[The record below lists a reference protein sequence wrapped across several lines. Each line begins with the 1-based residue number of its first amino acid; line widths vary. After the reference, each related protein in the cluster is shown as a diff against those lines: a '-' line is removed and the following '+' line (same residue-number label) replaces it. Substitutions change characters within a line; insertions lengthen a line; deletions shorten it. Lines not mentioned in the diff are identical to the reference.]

1 MVPAGSST
9 ISPPAMPVSSA
20 LLDIQAPVLDRLER
34 VPDELWRIVQADV
47 AIVQAANAHLRGMRG
62 KLFRPTLL
70 LLASSVEGTP
80 EDRAVPLA
88 AVSELVH
95 LTSVVH
101 DDSVDHSVLRRGQ
114 PTLNALFS
122 HQVAVLMGDFLFS
135 KAIAELVWLGDLEA
149 LRVFTQA
156 SNEMTLGELRQ
167 LSSYDALSFSEA
179 DYHTLNRAKTASL
192 VGAACEM
199 GALAGAP
206 RFRSEMRR
214 FGERLG
220 MAFQV
225 ADDLLDYIEAEAVT
239 GKPSGNDLKEHK
251 VTLPLI
257 AALRSMS
264 KAQRERVDAL
274 FADPLPGDA
283 AIAEVVGIVTECGGL
298 DYARAQGE
306 RFAAE
311 AEEALATLPASDVRQ
326 SLADAL
332 AYVMER
338 RS

>member
-1 MVPAGSST
+1 MSLDVRGRL
-9 ISPPAMPVSSA
+9 PVAPA
-20 LLDIQAPVLDRLER
+20 LLDIQLPVRERLDR
-34 VPDELWRIVQADV
+34 VPDEMWRIIQADV
-47 AIVQAANAHLRGMRG
+47 AIVQAANLHLQGMRG

-70 LLASSVEGTP
+70 LLASSVEGAP
-80 EDRAVPLA
+80 EERAVALA
-88 AVSELVH
+88 AVAELVH

-135 KAIAELVWLGDLEA
+135 KAIAELVRLGDMEP

-167 LSSYDALSFSEA
+167 LASFDALQFSEA
-179 DYHTLNRAKTASL
+179 DYYTLIRAKTASL

-206 RFRSEMRR
+206 RFRKNMWR

-225 ADDLLDYIEAEAVT
+225 ADDLLDYTEVEEVT
-239 GKPSGNDLKEHK
+239 GKPSGNDLREHK

-257 AALRSMS
+257 HALGQMS
-264 KAQRERVDAL
+264 SAQRKQVNAL
-274 FADPLPGDA
+274 FADPTPGDA
-283 AIAEVVGIVTECGGL
+283 AIAEVVGIVGECGGL
-298 DYARAQGE
+298 EYARRTGE
-306 RFAAE
+306 DFASE
-311 AEEALATLPASDVRQ
+311 AEEALAGVPASDVRQ
-326 SLADAL
+326 SLEDAL
-332 AYVMER
+332 AFVMDR
-338 RS
+338 RA

>member
-1 MVPAGSST
+1 VTLDARLQL
-9 ISPPAMPVSSA
+9 PVAES
-20 LLDIQAPVLDRLER
+20 LQEIQAPIKDRLDR
-34 VPDELWRIVQADV
+34 VPSEMWRIIQADV
-47 AIVQAANAHLRGMRG
+47 EIIATANAHLKGMRG

-70 LLASSVEGTP
+70 LLSSSIEGTP

-88 AVSELVH
+88 AVAALVH

-122 HQVAVLMGDFLFS
+122 HQVAVLMGDFLFA
-135 KAIAELVWLGDLEA
+135 KAVAELVRLGDLEP
-149 LRVFTQA
+149 LRVFTHA
-156 SNEMTLGELRQ
+156 SSEMTVGELRQ
-167 LSSYDALSFSEA
+167 LSSFDALAFSEA
-179 DYHTLNRAKTASL
+179 DYQKLIRAKTASL

-199 GALAGAP
+199 GVLAGAP
-206 RFRSEMRR
+206 RFRTQMRT
-214 FGERLG
+214 FGESIG

-225 ADDLLDYIEAEAVT
+225 ADDLIDYTEQESVT

-257 AALRSMS
+257 HALTKMS
-264 KAQRERVDAL
+264 RPQRLRVENLFNDAT
-274 FADPLPGDA
+274 PSDA

-298 DYARAQGE
+298 DYARAEGE
-306 RFAAE
+306 RLAAAAE
-311 AEEALATLPASDVRQ
+311 SALKDLPESDVKQ

-332 AYVMER
+332 SYVMDR
-338 RS
+338 RA

>member
-1 MVPAGSST
+1 MT
-9 ISPPAMPVSSA
+9 IESRLQAPVASA
-20 LLDIQAPVLDRLER
+20 LLEIQAPIRAQLDR
-34 VPDELWRIVQADV
+34 VPDEIWRIVQADV
-47 AIVQAANAHLRGMRG
+47 EIVEAANAHLRGMRG

-70 LLASSVEGTP
+70 LLAAAVEGRP
-80 EDRAVPLA
+80 EARALPLA
-88 AVSELVH
+88 AVTELVH

-114 PTLNALFS
+114 PTINALFS

-135 KAIAELVWLGDLEA
+135 KAIAELVRLGDLEP

-167 LSSYDALSFSEA
+167 LASFDALSFSES
-179 DYHTLNRAKTASL
+179 DYYTLIRAKTASL

-199 GALAGAP
+199 GALAGAA
-206 RFRSEMRR
+206 RFRAPMRR

-225 ADDLLDYIEAEAVT
+225 SDDLLDYTELETVT
-239 GKPSGNDLKEHK
+239 GKPSGNDLREHK

-257 AALRSMS
+257 AALPQMDA
-264 KAQRERVDAL
+264 AQRGLVDAL
-274 FADPLPGDA
+274 FADPSPSDEL
-283 AIAEVVGIVTECGGL
+283 IAEVVATVSDCGGL
-298 DYARAQGE
+298 DAARRKGE
-306 RFAAE
+306 EFASE
-311 AEEALATLPASDVRQ
+311 AADALAVIPASEVRQ
-326 SLADAL
+326 SLFDAL
-332 AYVMER
+332 GYVMDR

>member
-1 MVPAGSST
+1 MTLDARLQL
-9 ISPPAMPVSSA
+9 PVAES
-20 LLDIQAPVLDRLER
+20 LQEIQAPIKDRLDR
-34 VPDELWRIVQADV
+34 VPSEMWRIIQADV
-47 AIVQAANAHLRGMRG
+47 EIIATANAHLKGMRG

-70 LLASSVEGTP
+70 LLSSSIEGTP

-88 AVSELVH
+88 AVAELVH

-114 PTLNALFS
+114 PTINALFS
-122 HQVAVLMGDFLFS
+122 HQVAVLMGDFLFA
-135 KAIAELVWLGDLEA
+135 KAVAELVRLGDLEP
-149 LRVFTQA
+149 LRVFTHA
-156 SNEMTLGELRQ
+156 SSEMTVGELRQ
-167 LSSYDALSFSEA
+167 LSSFDALAFSEA
-179 DYHTLNRAKTASL
+179 DYQKLIRAKTASL

-206 RFRSEMRR
+206 RFRTQMRT
-214 FGERLG
+214 FGESIG

-225 ADDLLDYIEAEAVT
+225 ADDLIDYTEQESVT

-257 AALRSMS
+257 HALTKMS
-264 KAQRERVDAL
+264 RPQRLRVENLFNDAT
-274 FADPLPGDA
+274 PSDA

-298 DYARAQGE
+298 DYARAEGE
-306 RFAAE
+306 RLAAAAE
-311 AEEALATLPASDVRQ
+311 SALKDLPESDVKQ

-332 AYVMER
+332 SYVMDR
-338 RS
+338 RA

>member
-1 MVPAGSST
+1 MLDTRTPA
-9 ISPPAMPVSSA
+9 PA
-20 LLDIQAPVLDRLER
+20 LLEIQAPVRDRLDR
-34 VPDELWRIVQADV
+34 VPEEIWRIVQADV
-47 AIVQAANAHLRGMRG
+47 AIVAAANAHLRGMRG

-70 LLASSVEGTP
+70 LLASAVEGAP
-80 EDRAVPLA
+80 EERAVALA
-88 AVSELVH
+88 AVAELVH

-135 KAIAELVWLGDLEA
+135 KSIAELVRLGDMEP

-167 LSSYDALSFSEA
+167 LSSYDALGFTEA
-179 DYHTLNRAKTASL
+179 DYYTLIRAKTASL

-206 RFRSEMRR
+206 RFRAPMRR

-220 MAFQV
+220 MAFQI
-225 ADDLLDYIEAEAVT
+225 ADDLLDYTEVEEVT

-257 AALRSMS
+257 AALPHMTA
-264 KAQRERVDAL
+264 AQRGQVDAL
-274 FADPLPGDA
+274 FGDPTPSDA
-283 AIAEVVGIVTECGGL
+283 AITEVVGIVTESGGL
-298 DYARAQGE
+298 DYARRKGEEFAQE
-306 RFAAE
+306 AE
-311 AEEALATLPASDVRQ
+311 AALATLPASDVRQ
-326 SLADAL
+326 SLVDAL
-332 AYVMER
+332 GYVMDR

>member
-1 MVPAGSST
+1 MFPHSSPSIPA
-9 ISPPAMPVSSA
+9 AAA
-20 LLDIQAPVLDRLER
+20 LRDIQAPVFDRLER

-47 AIVQAANAHLRGMRG
+47 AIVQAANAHLKGMRG

-80 EDRAVPLA
+80 EDRALPLA

-114 PTLNALFS
+114 PTLNAVFS

-135 KAIAELVWLGDLEA
+135 KAIAELVRLGDLEA

-156 SNEMTLGELRQ
+156 SSEMTLGELRQ
-167 LSSYDALSFSEA
+167 LSSYDALSFTEA

-206 RFRSEMRR
+206 RFRAEMRR

-225 ADDLLDYIEAEAVT
+225 ADDLLDYTEVEAVT
-239 GKPSGNDLKEHK
+239 GKPSGNDLREHK

-257 AALRSMS
+257 AALRTMS
-264 KAQRERVDAL
+264 RAQRERVDAL
-274 FADPLPGDA
+274 FADPMPGDA

-298 DYARAQGE
+298 GYARAQGE

-311 AEEALATLPASDVRQ
+311 ADEALATLPGSDVRQ
-326 SLADAL
+326 ALADAL
-332 AYVMER
+332 AYVMDR

>member
-1 MVPAGSST
+1 MTLETRLHA
-9 ISPPAMPVSSA
+9 PVAAA
-20 LLDIQAPVLDRLER
+20 LREIQAPIKERLDR
-34 VPDELWRIVQADV
+34 VPEEMWRIVQADV
-47 AIVQAANAHLRGMRG
+47 AIVEAANAHLRGMRG

-70 LLASSVEGTP
+70 LLASAVEGAP
-80 EDRAVPLA
+80 EERAVTLA
-88 AVSELVH
+88 AIAELVH

-114 PTLNALFS
+114 PTINALFS

-135 KAIAELVWLGDLEA
+135 KAIAELVRLGDMEP

-167 LSSYDALSFSEA
+167 LASFDALSFSET
-179 DYHTLNRAKTASL
+179 DYYTLIRAKTASL

-206 RFRSEMRR
+206 RFRPEMRR

-225 ADDLLDYIEAEAVT
+225 ADDLLDYTEQEAVT

-257 AALRSMS
+257 AALPRMS
-264 KAQRERVDAL
+264 RAQRQRVEAL
-274 FADPLPGDA
+274 FADPTPGDA
-283 AIAEVVGIVTECGGL
+283 AIAEVVGIVTESGGL
-298 DYARAQGE
+298 EFARQKGEQFAQ
-306 RFAAE
+306 E
-311 AEEALATLPASDVRQ
+311 AEEALTGLPASEVRQ
-326 SLADAL
+326 SLFDAL
-332 AYVMER
+332 GYVMDR

>member
-1 MVPAGSST
+1 MQA
-9 ISPPAMPVSSA
+9 PVAPA
-20 LLDIQAPVLDRLER
+20 LLEIQAPIRDRLAR
-34 VPDELWRIVQADV
+34 VPEEIWRIVQADV
-47 AIVQAANAHLRGMRG
+47 EIVEAANAHLRGMRG

-70 LLASSVEGTP
+70 LLASSVDGTP
-80 EDRAVPLA
+80 EERAIPLA
-88 AVSELVH
+88 AVAELVH

-114 PTLNALFS
+114 PTINALFS

-135 KAIAELVWLGDLEA
+135 KAIAELVRLGDMEP

-167 LSSYDALSFSEA
+167 LASFDALSFSEA
-179 DYHTLNRAKTASL
+179 DYYALIRAKTASL

-206 RFRSEMRR
+206 RFRAPMRR

-225 ADDLLDYIEAEAVT
+225 ADDLLDYTEQEAVT
-239 GKPSGNDLKEHK
+239 GKPSGNDLREHK

-257 AALRSMS
+257 AALPQMS
-264 KAQRERVDAL
+264 KGQRKQVEAL
-274 FADPLPGDA
+274 FADATPGDA
-283 AIAEVVGIVTECGGL
+283 AIAEVVGIVTESGGL
-298 DYARAQGE
+298 EFARRKGEEFAQE
-306 RFAAE
+306 AE
-311 AEEALATLPASDVRQ
+311 AALSTLPASEVRQ
-326 SLADAL
+326 SLFDAL
-332 AYVMER
+332 GYVMER
-338 RS
+338 RF

>member
-1 MVPAGSST
+1 MTLDAH
-9 ISPPAMPVSSA
+9 IHLPVAAA
-20 LLDIQAPVLDRLER
+20 LLEIQAPIRERLDR
-34 VPDELWRIVQADV
+34 VPGEMWRIIEADLE
-47 AIVQAANAHLRGMRG
+47 IIEAANAHLRGMRG

-70 LLASSVEGTP
+70 LLASSIEGRP
-80 EDRAVPLA
+80 EDRAVSLA
-88 AVSELVH
+88 AVAELVH

-114 PTLNALFS
+114 PTINALFS

-135 KAIAELVWLGDLEA
+135 KAIAELVRLGDMEP

-156 SNEMTLGELRQ
+156 SNEMTVGELRQ
-167 LSSYDALSFSEA
+167 LASFDALSFSER
-179 DYHTLNRAKTASL
+179 DYTTLIRAKTASL

-206 RFRSEMRR
+206 RFRREMRT

-225 ADDLLDYIEAEAVT
+225 ADDLIDYTEQEAVT

-257 AALRSMS
+257 AALPRMS
-264 KAQRERVDAL
+264 AAQRKVVDAL
-274 FADPLPGDA
+274 FADPTPSDA
-283 AIAEVVGIVTECGGL
+283 AIAEVVGIVTETGGL
-298 DYARAQGE
+298 EYARAQGE
-306 RFAAE
+306 QYASE
-311 AEEALATLPASDVRQ
+311 AEGALRGLPESPVKR
-326 SLADAL
+326 SLSDAL
-332 AYVMER
+332 AYVMDR
-338 RS
+338 RA

>member
-1 MVPAGSST
+1 MQMQ
-9 ISPPAMPVSSA
+9 SPVAPA
-20 LLDIQAPVLDRLER
+20 LLEIQAPIRESLDR
-34 VPDELWRIVQADV
+34 VPAEMWRIVQADV

-70 LLASSVEGTP
+70 LLASAVEGKSET
-80 EDRAVPLA
+80 RALPLA
-88 AVSELVH
+88 AVAELVH

-135 KAIAELVWLGDLEA
+135 KAIAELVRLGDLEP

-167 LSSYDALSFSEA
+167 LASFDALTFTEA
-179 DYHTLNRAKTASL
+179 DYYALIRAKTASL

-199 GALAGAP
+199 GALAGAARWRAP
-206 RFRSEMRR
+206 MRR

-225 ADDLLDYIEAEAVT
+225 ADDLLDYTEQEAVT

-257 AALRSMS
+257 AALPQMS
-264 KAQRERVDAL
+264 AAQRQQVDRL
-274 FADPLPGDA
+274 FADPVPGDA

-298 DYARAQGE
+298 DYARRKGEEFAQE
-306 RFAAE
+306 AE
-311 AEEALATLPASDVRQ
+311 AALESVPASDVRQ
-326 SLADAL
+326 SLVDAL
-332 AYVMER
+332 GYVMDR

>member
-1 MVPAGSST
+1 MLDMRSRA
-9 ISPPAMPVSSA
+9 PVAPA
-20 LLDIQAPVLDRLER
+20 LLEIQAPVRERLDR
-34 VPDELWRIVQADV
+34 VPDEMWRIMQADV
-47 AIVQAANAHLRGMRG
+47 AIVAAANAHLRGMRG

-70 LLASSVEGTP
+70 LLASAVEGTP
-80 EDRAVPLA
+80 EDRAVCLA
-88 AVSELVH
+88 AVAELVH

-114 PTLNALFS
+114 PTINALFS

-135 KAIAELVWLGDLEA
+135 KAIAELVRLGDMEP

-167 LSSYDALSFSEA
+167 LASFDALSFTEA
-179 DYHTLNRAKTASL
+179 DYYKLIGAKTASL

-206 RFRSEMRR
+206 RFRAPMRR

-225 ADDLLDYIEAEAVT
+225 ADDLLDYTEQETVT

-257 AALRSMS
+257 AALPQMS
-264 KAQRERVDAL
+264 AAQRAQVDAL
-274 FADPLPGDA
+274 FQDPHPSDA

-298 DYARAQGE
+298 DYARRKGEEFAQE
-306 RFAAE
+306 AE
-311 AEEALATLPASDVRQ
+311 AALQNLPVSDVRQ
-326 SLADAL
+326 SLVDAL
-332 AYVMER
+332 GYVMDR

>member
-1 MVPAGSST
+1 MTLDARLQL
-9 ISPPAMPVSSA
+9 PVAES
-20 LLDIQAPVLDRLER
+20 LQEIQAPIKDRLDR
-34 VPDELWRIVQADV
+34 VPSEMWRIIQADV
-47 AIVQAANAHLRGMRG
+47 EIIAAANAHLKGMRG

-70 LLASSVEGTP
+70 LLSSSIEGTP

-88 AVSELVH
+88 AVAELVH

-114 PTLNALFS
+114 PTINALFS
-122 HQVAVLMGDFLFS
+122 HQVAVLMGDFLFA
-135 KAIAELVWLGDLEA
+135 KAVAELVRLGDLEP
-149 LRVFTQA
+149 LRVFTHA
-156 SNEMTLGELRQ
+156 SSEMTVGELRQ
-167 LSSYDALSFSEA
+167 LSSFDALAFSEA
-179 DYHTLNRAKTASL
+179 DYQKLIRAKTASL

-206 RFRSEMRR
+206 RFRTQMRT
-214 FGERLG
+214 FGESIG

-225 ADDLLDYIEAEAVT
+225 ADDLIDYTEQESVT

-257 AALRSMS
+257 HALTKMS
-264 KAQRERVDAL
+264 RPQRLRVENLFNDAT
-274 FADPLPGDA
+274 PSDA

-298 DYARAQGE
+298 DYARAEGE
-306 RFAAE
+306 RLAAAAE
-311 AEEALATLPASDVRQ
+311 SALKDLPESDVKQ

-332 AYVMER
+332 SYVMDR
-338 RS
+338 RA

>member
-1 MVPAGSST
+1 MTLDTHIHVPVA
-9 ISPPAMPVSSA
+9 AA
-20 LLDIQAPVLDRLER
+20 LLEIQAPIRERLER
-34 VPDELWRIVQADV
+34 VPGEIWRIVQADLD
-47 AIVQAANAHLRGMRG
+47 IIEAANAHLRGMRG

-70 LLASSVEGTP
+70 LLASSIEGTP
-80 EDRAVPLA
+80 EERAVPLA
-88 AVSELVH
+88 AVAELVH

-114 PTLNALFS
+114 PTINAVFS

-135 KAIAELVWLGDLEA
+135 KAIAELVRLGDLEP

-156 SNEMTLGELRQ
+156 SNEMTVGELRQ
-167 LSSYDALSFSEA
+167 LASFDALSFSEQ
-179 DYHTLNRAKTASL
+179 DYRTLIRAKTASL

-206 RFRSEMRR
+206 RFRKEMCT

-225 ADDLLDYIEAEAVT
+225 ADDLIDYTEQEAVT
-239 GKPSGNDLKEHK
+239 GKPSGNDLREHK

-257 AALRSMS
+257 AALPRLSR
-264 KAQRERVDAL
+264 AQRQQVDAL
-274 FADPLPGDA
+274 FANPTPSDA
-283 AIAEVVGIVTECGGL
+283 AIAEVVGIVTESGGL
-298 DYARAQGE
+298 EYARLQGE
-306 RFAAE
+306 QFASE
-311 AEEALATLPASDVRQ
+311 AEEAIAGLPESEVKQ
-326 SLADAL
+326 SLADVL

-338 RS
+338 RN

>member
-1 MVPAGSST
+1 MT
-9 ISPPAMPVSSA
+9 IEARAQTPVATA
-20 LLDIQAPVLDRLER
+20 LLEIQAPIRDRLDR
-34 VPDELWRIVQADV
+34 VPDEMWRIVQADV

-80 EDRAVPLA
+80 EPRAVSLA
-88 AVSELVH
+88 AVAELVH

-114 PTLNALFS
+114 PTINAVFS

-135 KAIAELVWLGDLEA
+135 KAIAELVRLGDLEP

-156 SNEMTLGELRQ
+156 SNEMTVGELRQ
-167 LSSYDALSFSEA
+167 LASFDALSFSEA
-179 DYHTLNRAKTASL
+179 DYHTLIRAKTASL
-192 VGAACEM
+192 VGATCEM

-206 RFRSEMRR
+206 RFRSQMRR

-225 ADDLLDYIEAEAVT
+225 ADDLLDYTEAEAVT

-257 AALRSMS
+257 SALARMS
-264 KAQRERVDAL
+264 RAQRERVDAL
-274 FADPLPGDA
+274 FADATPSDA
-283 AIAEVVGIVTECGGL
+283 SIAEVVGIVTECGGL
-298 DYARAQGE
+298 EYARRQGE

-311 AEEALATLPASDVRQ
+311 AEEALEDLPASDVRTA
-326 SLADAL
+326 LEDAL
-332 AYVMER
+332 AFVMDR
-338 RS
+338 RA

>member
-1 MVPAGSST
+1 MTLDARLHAPVAPA
-9 ISPPAMPVSSA
+9 
-20 LLDIQAPVLDRLER
+20 LREIQAPIRDRLER
-34 VPDELWRIVQADV
+34 VPEEMWRIVQADV
-47 AIVQAANAHLRGMRG
+47 AIVEAANAHLQGMRG

-70 LLASSVEGTP
+70 LLASAVDDAPQE
-80 EDRAVPLA
+80 RAVQLA
-88 AVSELVH
+88 AVAELVH

-114 PTLNALFS
+114 PTINALFS

-135 KAIAELVWLGDLEA
+135 KAIAELVRLGDMEP

-167 LSSYDALSFSEA
+167 LASFDALSFTES
-179 DYHTLNRAKTASL
+179 DYYLLIRAKTASL

-206 RFRSEMRR
+206 RFRANMRR

-225 ADDLLDYIEAEAVT
+225 ADDLLDYTEQEAVT
-239 GKPSGNDLKEHK
+239 GKPSGNDLREHK

-257 AALRSMS
+257 AALGRMTR
-264 KAQRERVDAL
+264 AQRARVEAL
-274 FADPLPGDA
+274 FAEPVPGDA
-283 AIAEVVGIVTECGGL
+283 AIAEVVGIVGECGGL
-298 DYARAQGE
+298 EYARQKGE
-306 RFAAE
+306 RFAQE
-311 AEEALATLPASDVRQ
+311 AEEALSDLPVTDVRQ
-326 SLADAL
+326 SLFDAL
-332 AYVMER
+332 GYVMDR

>member
-1 MVPAGSST
+1 VTLETRLHA
-9 ISPPAMPVSSA
+9 PVAAA
-20 LLDIQAPVLDRLER
+20 LREIQAPIRDRLER
-34 VPDELWRIVQADV
+34 VPEEMWRIVQADV
-47 AIVQAANAHLRGMRG
+47 AIVEAANAHLRGMRG

-70 LLASSVEGTP
+70 LLASSVEGAP
-80 EDRAVPLA
+80 EPRAVPLA
-88 AVSELVH
+88 AVTELVH

-114 PTLNALFS
+114 PTINALFS

-135 KAIAELVWLGDLEA
+135 KAIAELVRLGDMEP

-167 LSSYDALSFSEA
+167 LASFDALSFTEA
-179 DYHTLNRAKTASL
+179 DYYTLIRAKTASL

-206 RFRSEMRR
+206 RFRNEMRR

-225 ADDLLDYIEAEAVT
+225 ADDLLDYTEQEAVT

-257 AALRSMS
+257 TALPRMS
-264 KAQRERVDAL
+264 RAQRERVEKL
-274 FADPLPGDA
+274 FADPAPGDA
-283 AIAEVVGIVTECGGL
+283 GIAEVVGIVTECGGIEH
-298 DYARAQGE
+298 ARQKGEQFAQ
-306 RFAAE
+306 E
-311 AEEALATLPASDVRQ
+311 AEEALSGLPASDVRQ
-326 SLADAL
+326 SLFDAL
-332 AYVMER
+332 GYVMDR

>member
-1 MVPAGSST
+1 MTLDTRLHAPVAPA
-9 ISPPAMPVSSA
+9 
-20 LLDIQAPVLDRLER
+20 LREIQAPIRERLER
-34 VPDELWRIVQADV
+34 VPEEIWRIVQADV
-47 AIVQAANAHLRGMRG
+47 AIVEAANAHLRGMRG

-70 LLASSVEGTP
+70 LLASAVDGAP
-80 EDRAVPLA
+80 EERAVPLA
-88 AVSELVH
+88 AVTELVH

-101 DDSVDHSVLRRGQ
+101 DDAVDHSVLRRGQ
-114 PTLNALFS
+114 PTINALFS

-135 KAIAELVWLGDLEA
+135 KAIAELVRLGDLEP
-149 LRVFTQA
+149 LRVFTHA

-167 LSSYDALSFSEA
+167 LASFDALSFTEQ
-179 DYHTLNRAKTASL
+179 DYYTLIRAKTASL

-206 RFRSEMRR
+206 RFRAPMRR

-225 ADDLLDYIEAEAVT
+225 ADDLLDYTEQEAVT

-257 AALRSMS
+257 AALPLMS
-264 KAQRERVDAL
+264 IAQRRQIDAL
-274 FADPLPGDA
+274 FADPTPSDA
-283 AIAEVVGIVTECGGL
+283 SIAEVVGIVSDCGGL
-298 DYARAQGE
+298 EFARQRGE
-306 RFAAE
+306 QFAEE
-311 AEEALATLPASDVRQ
+311 AEEAISGLPASQVQQ
-326 SLADAL
+326 SLFDAL
-332 AYVMER
+332 GYVMDR

>member
-1 MVPAGSST
+1 VTLEARLHL
-9 ISPPAMPVSSA
+9 PVAAA
-20 LLDIQAPVLDRLER
+20 LREIQAPVRERLER
-34 VPDELWRIVQADV
+34 VPDEMWRIVQADV
-47 AIVQAANAHLRGMRG
+47 AIVEAANAHLRGMRG

-70 LLASSVEGTP
+70 LLASSVEDAP
-80 EDRAVPLA
+80 EPRAVPLA
-88 AVSELVH
+88 AVAELVH

-114 PTLNALFS
+114 PTINALFS

-135 KAIAELVWLGDLEA
+135 KAIAELVRLGDMEP

-156 SNEMTLGELRQ
+156 SNEMTVGELRQ
-167 LSSYDALSFSEA
+167 LASFDALSFTEQ
-179 DYHTLNRAKTASL
+179 DYYTLIRAKTASL

-206 RFRSEMRR
+206 RFRANMRR

-225 ADDLLDYIEAEAVT
+225 ADDLLDYTEQEAVT

-257 AALRSMS
+257 AGLPRMS
-264 KAQRERVDAL
+264 RAARARVEAL
-274 FADPLPGDA
+274 FADPTPGDA
-283 AIAEVVGIVTECGGL
+283 AIAEVVGIVGESGGL
-298 DYARAQGE
+298 EFARRKGEQFAQ
-306 RFAAE
+306 E
-311 AEEALATLPASDVRQ
+311 AEEALADLPQSDVKQ

-332 AYVMER
+332 AYVMDR